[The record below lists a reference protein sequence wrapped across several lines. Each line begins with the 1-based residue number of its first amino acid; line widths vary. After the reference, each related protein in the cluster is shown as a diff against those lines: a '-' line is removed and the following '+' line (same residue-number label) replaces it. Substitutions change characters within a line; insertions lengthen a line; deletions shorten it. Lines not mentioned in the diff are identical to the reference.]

1 MYTIE
6 QNVQLVISLL
16 KAYGIHRVIVSPGT
30 ANVSFVG
37 SIQSD
42 DFFTLYSCIDE
53 RSAAYMACG
62 MSAETGEPVVISC
75 TGATASR
82 NYMPGL
88 TEAYY
93 RKLPVLAITSHEGFD
108 LIGKLEPQQI
118 DRRESPADIA
128 VKKVVIPFI
137 NDERDREYC
146 VDEINKA
153 LIALSR
159 NGGGPVVM
167 NVFTH
172 GNNDFS
178 AKSLPT
184 CRRINYYDRVS
195 DLPELPQGEIAIFIG
210 AHRDFSEEETKSI
223 ENFCLSHNAVVLHD
237 HTSGYHGKYS
247 VMQALV
253 LGQDV
258 ISEDFASVDLLLHIG
273 EISGDYKG
281 MMISPKSVWRISE
294 DGEVK
299 NLFGTLEA
307 VFNVKEIE
315 FFEHYNTKG
324 VQDESLYNSY
334 KAEYN
339 RLLSKVPEL
348 PYGNIWVAQ
357 HLSKKLP
364 AESTLHLGIL
374 NSLRSWNFFEL
385 PQGVKSSCNVGG
397 FGIDGILSTLIGASL
412 ANPEKMYYC
421 VVGDLAF
428 FYDLGALGNRHIGK
442 NLRIILINNGCGT
455 EFKNYSHMSHVLGT
469 ENIAPYIAAEGHFR
483 GLHESVV
490 ASYVQALGFEYKE
503 ARTKDEFLGA
513 MDDMLQMI
521 GKSCVL
527 EVFVNSQ
534 DESDALFQIL
544 HLNEHTQSQEH
555 KSLKQR
561 IRSALGSEVV
571 ETVRKLKRKF
581 EE

>member
-1 MYTIE
+1 MYTVE
-6 QNVQLVISLL
+6 QNVQIVISLL
-16 KAYGIHRVIVSPGT
+16 KAYGIRRVIVSPGT

-37 SIQSD
+37 SIQCD

-108 LIGKLEPQQI
+108 LIGKLVPQQI

-137 NDERDREYC
+137 NDERDRQFCE
-146 VDEINKA
+146 DEVNKA
-153 LIALSR
+153 LIALSC

-172 GNNDFS
+172 NNNDFS
-178 AKSLPT
+178 VTELPT
-184 CRRINYYDRVS
+184 FRRIKYYDRVS
-195 DLPELPQGEIAIFIG
+195 DFPELPQEKIAIFIG
-210 AHRDFSEEETKSI
+210 AHREFTPKETKCI
-223 ENFCLSHNAVVLHD
+223 ENFCMAHNAVVLHD

-247 VMQALV
+247 VMQALI

-258 ISEDFASVDLLLHIG
+258 ISNDLASVDLLVHIG
-273 EISGDYKG
+273 EVSGDYKG
-281 MMISPKSVWRISE
+281 MLISPKSVWRICE
-294 DGEVK
+294 DGDVK

-307 VFNVKEIE
+307 VFNVKEVE
-315 FFEHYNTKG
+315 FFEYYCTKG
-324 VQDESLYNSY
+324 SPNDSLYNSY
-334 KAEYN
+334 KTEYD
-339 RLLSKVPEL
+339 RLLSKIPEVP
-348 PYGNIWVAQ
+348 YSNIWVAQ
-357 HLSKKLP
+357 QVSKKLP
-364 AESTLHLGIL
+364 SESTLHLGIL

-385 PQGVKSSCNVGG
+385 PKGVKSSCNVGG
-397 FGIDGILSTLIGASL
+397 FGIDGVLSTLIGASL
-412 ANPEKMYYC
+412 TKPEKLYFC

-428 FYDLGALGNRHIGK
+428 FYDLGVLGNRHVGK

-455 EFKNYSHMSHVLGT
+455 EFKNYSHMSHVLGI
-469 ENIAPYIAAEGHFR
+469 EHIAPYIAAEGHFK
-483 GLHESVV
+483 GLSESVV
-490 ASYVQALGFEYKE
+490 TSYVQALGFEYKK

-513 MDDMLQMI
+513 MDDMLQMS

-527 EVFVNSQ
+527 EVIVNSQ
-534 DESDALFQIL
+534 DESDALYQIL
-544 HLNEHTQSQEH
+544 HLNEHTQPQEP
-555 KSLKQR
+555 KSLKQK
-561 IRSALGSEVV
+561 IKSALGSDVV

-581 EE
+581 

>member
-1 MYTIE
+1 MYTVE
-6 QNVQLVISLL
+6 QNVQIVISLL

-82 NYMPGL
+82 NYMSGL

-108 LIGKLEPQQI
+108 LIGKLIPQQI

-137 NDERDREYC
+137 NNERDWIFCE
-146 VDEINKA
+146 DEVNKA
-153 LIALSR
+153 LIALTR
-159 NGGGPVVM
+159 KGGGPVVM

-172 GNNDFS
+172 NNNDFS
-178 AKSLPT
+178 IETLPA
-184 CRRINYYDRVS
+184 CRRIKYYDRIS
-195 DLPELPQGEIAIFIG
+195 DFPELPQKKIAVFIG
-210 AHRDFSEEETKSI
+210 AHREFSEEETKAV
-223 ENFCLSHNAVVLHD
+223 EKFCMSHNAVVLRD

-247 VMQALV
+247 VMQALI

-258 ISEDFASVDLLLHIG
+258 ISYDLASVDLLVHIG
-273 EISGDYKG
+273 EVSGDYKG
-281 MMISPKSVWRISE
+281 MLISPKVVWRISE
-294 DGEVK
+294 DGNVK
-299 NLFGTLEA
+299 NLFGALDA

-315 FFEHYNTKG
+315 FFEHYCTKDN
-324 VQDESLYNSY
+324 QDVSLYNSY
-334 KAEYN
+334 KVEYD
-339 RLLSKVPEL
+339 RLLSKVPEV
-348 PYGNIWVAQ
+348 PFSNIWVARQ
-357 HLSKKLP
+357 LSQKLP

-385 PQGVKSSCNVGG
+385 PKGVKSSCNVGG

-412 ANPEKMYYC
+412 TKPEKLYFC

-428 FYDLGALGNRHIGK
+428 FYDLGVLGNRHVGK

-455 EFKNYSHMSHVLGT
+455 EFKNYSHMSHVLGV
-469 ENIAPYIAAEGHFR
+469 EHISPYIAAEGHFK
-483 GLHESVV
+483 GLGVV
-490 ASYVQALGFEYKE
+490 TSYVQALGFEYKE
-503 ARTKDEFLGA
+503 AKTKEEFLA
-513 MDDMLQMI
+513 SLDDMLQVS

-544 HLNEHTQSQEH
+544 HLNEHTQSKENI
-555 KSLKQR
+555 SLKQ
-561 IRSALGSEVV
+561 IIKSALGDDAV
-571 ETVRKLKRKF
+571 EIVRKFKRKF
-581 EE
+581 